1 MLRNKIQPH
10 IVFYNIVYH
19 QMEHCKQL
27 LSMNNRSLDTNIFKY
42 NIQSRRNYINKPNDT
57 IQFLLDRPSDIYH
70 SYDGFELLVTTIA
83 LYVSISGVY
92 CLLRDYVL
100 YSAPSPVFFI
110 RNINNNA
117 APDEDQI
124 HPLVVNLS
132 NHVLTPAQYK
142 LLCRGLKFCP
152 SPGEP
157 DLSSSEAD
165 LTSFHVRL
173 KRYLHFLKPKRN
185 LPSDQ
190 NNTSDILASQVN
202 TSVDANEPFQHQ
214 KFKNPSAWVPPP
226 VAPLE
231 FFISKNCLD
240 LANCNLPRPGRKNIT
255 PEESRAL
262 KELTRNRHII
272 IKPADKGGA
281 VVIQNRD
288 DYITEGL
295 RQLQDPTFYSEQAID
310 LTQKHQKEIA
320 DILDDMIMYQQIHIS
335 CHNYLTG
342 GKVRTAQFYML
353 PKIHKTTTN
362 PPGRPIVSG
371 NGCPTEKIS
380 QFIDFFLQPCVRN
393 IRSYIKDTSDFLKML
408 ESVGKLPKECIL
420 VTLDVAS
427 LYTNIPNQEGREA
440 VLQTL
445 DIYRGNV
452 QNPSNTYLVTLLD
465 KVLKCNNFEFNGRH
479 FLQVGGTAMGTKVA
493 PSYANTFM
501 GWYEEKFVYTY
512 QKQPL
517 LWKRFIDD
525 IFVIW
530 QHTQKELDEFI
541 TFLNNRMPSIKF
553 EADISV
559 NSVHFL
565 DVTVSID
572 HTTGSINTTLY
583 TKPTDA
589 HNYINYA
596 SCHQKSCRDGI
607 PYGQFLRLRRICNK
621 DDDFV
626 SESKIMAYHFYQAS
640 YPPKLIQESFERA
653 YLQNRDQLLQTKT
666 ETEDSV
672 IDKLFLIT
680 TFHPTFN
687 EVNRIVSKNMDLLD
701 KSSST
706 RPALQARLVRGFRR
720 CRNLRDHLVR
730 ARLPPAPIKGDD
742 PDPDPEP
749 HNNICGRVRC
759 IYCDKLDR
767 TGRITTPVTNRS
779 YVTRTNVTCRC
790 SNLIYA
796 LVCQTC
802 GKIYV
807 GQTKRRIMDRLMEHF
822 RSIRQNNNTLM
833 VSRHY
838 NSTGHNGIEDMRV
851 YILEFINAHPDSAI
865 AARTRDTTE
874 KRWIYRLRSL
884 TPMGLNLFDI
894 NL

>member
-1 MLRNKIQPH
+1 MLSSRTQPH
-10 IVFYNIVYH
+10 LEFYNTVYRNL
-19 QMEHCKQL
+19 EHCRHI
-27 LSMNNRSLDTNIFKY
+27 LSMNNPSLDNSDIGYKQKY
-42 NIQSRRNYINKPNDT
+42 RNNNFDYNDT
-57 IQFLLDRPSDIYH
+57 ISLNFETPSDNSL
-70 SYDGFELLVTTIA
+70 SYDGYELFITTIA
-83 LYVSISGVY
+83 LYISISGVY
-92 CLLRDYVL
+92 HLLRDDVL
-100 YSAPSPVFFI
+100 YSAPSPVHII
-110 RNINNNA
+110 RNTNNNA
-117 APDEDQI
+117 TTDENQK

-132 NHVLTPAQYK
+132 NQVLTPAQYK

-157 DLSSSEAD
+157 DLSSCQAD
-165 LTSFHVRL
+165 LTSYHVRL

-185 LPSDQ
+185 APSDP
-190 NNTSDILASQVN
+190 NNTSSISILASQVV
-202 TSVDANEPFQHQ
+202 TSEDANQPFQHQ

-226 VAPLE
+226 IAPLE

-240 LANCNLPRPGRKNIT
+240 LATCNLPRSGKKNIT

-262 KELTRNRHII
+262 RELSNNRSII

-288 DYITEGL
+288 DYIKEGL
-295 RQLQDPTFYSEQAID
+295 RQLQDQNFYSEQKTD
-310 LTQKHQKEIA
+310 LTQKHHKEIVV
-320 DILDDMIMYQQIHIS
+320 ILDEMLRRHQIHES
-335 CHNYLTG
+335 CYDYLTNN
-342 GKVRTAQFYML
+342 KVRTAQFYML

-371 NGCPTEKIS
+371 NGCPTERIS
-380 QFIDFFLQPCVRN
+380 QLIDFFLQPCVRN
-393 IRSYIKDTSDFLKML
+393 IRSYIRDTSDFLTML
-408 ESVGKLPKECIL
+408 ESVGKLPKQCIL
-420 VTLDVAS
+420 ATLDVAS
-427 LYTNIPNQEGREA
+427 LYTNIPNKEGRES
-440 VLQTL
+440 VSQTL
-445 DIYRGNV
+445 NQFRGNA
-452 QNPSNTYLVTLLD
+452 QNPSNTSLVKLLE
-465 KVLKCNNFEFNGRH
+465 KVLTCNNFDFNDRH
-479 FLQVGGTAMGTKVA
+479 YLQVGGTAMGTKVA

-501 GWYEEKFVYTY
+501 GWYEEKYVYTY
-512 QKQPL
+512 PKQPL

-530 QHTQKELDEFI
+530 HHTQNELDEFV
-541 TFLNNRMPSIKF
+541 TFLNSRMPSIKF
-553 EADISV
+553 EADISDTE
-559 NSVHFL
+559 VHFL
-565 DVTVSID
+565 DVTVKID
-572 HTTGSINTTLY
+572 HSQGIINTTLY

-589 HNYINYA
+589 HNYINYE
-596 SCHQKSCRDGI
+596 SCHQKSCRNGI

-621 DDDFV
+621 DEDFV

-653 YLQNRDQLLQTKT
+653 YLQNRDQLLQPK
-666 ETEDSV
+666 V
-672 IDKLFLIT
+672 DKNQSTNDNLYLIT

-687 EVNRIVSKNMDLLD
+687 EVNRIVSKNLDLLD

-706 RPALQARLVRGFRR
+706 RPALEARLIRGFRR

-730 ARLPPAPIKGDD
+730 ARLPPAPSKCGED
-742 PDPDPEP
+742 PDPGHHD
-749 HNNICGRVRC
+749 NIWGRARC

-767 TGRITTPVTNRS
+767 SGRITTPATDRS
-779 YVTRTNVTCRC
+779 YVTMMNVTCRC

-802 GKIYV
+802 GKTYV

-838 NSTGHNGIEDMRV
+838 NSTGHNGIDDVRI
-851 YILEFINAHPDSAI
+851 YILEFINAHPDSAL

-874 KRWIYRLRSL
+874 KKWIYRLRSL
-884 TPMGLNLFDI
+884 TPLGLNLFDV